1 MNENLYEALE
11 VCLQAVET
19 GADVESVMKRYPQI
33 ADELRPALEASASA
47 RALASFSVPE
57 TAVRRGRA
65 RVLQHAAAMRES
77 SQGIRRPLFSLRH
90 LAVSLALALV
100 FLLSGTGLVRASKE
114 ALPGDRFYP
123 VKRTWEDMRLFMV
136 FDSDIREGLENEFEQ
151 ERLEEINE
159 LLAEERSEMVAF
171 AGLVSEQNGNQWRVA
186 GIFVQITPESILPI
200 EPVMVGAFVN
210 VEGHTTA
217 QGFVEAER
225 IEMLQPGASLP
236 SVVPTRIVPT
246 PAESQDEGVIV
257 DENSNNSPEETQ
269 DISDDG
275 NDNGGDAVERNDDSS
290 IPNENGNDS
299 ESNHNDDDSGHSDNG
314 DSDDSNEED

>member
-1 MNENLYEALE
+1 MNKNLYEALE

-19 GADVESVMKRYPQI
+19 GADVGSVVKRYPQI
-33 ADELRPALEASASA
+33 ADELRPALEASVQA

-77 SQGIRRPLFSLRH
+77 AQGFRWPLFSLRR

-114 ALPGDRFYP
+114 ALPGDRFYR
-123 VKRTWEDMRLFMV
+123 VKRTWEDMRLFLV
-136 FDSDIREGLENEFEQ
+136 FDSDIHEGLENEFEQ

-171 AGLVSEQNGNQWRVA
+171 AGLVSEQNGNQWQVA
-186 GIFVQITPESILPI
+186 GIFVQITPGSILPI
-200 EPVMVGAFVN
+200 EPVTVGAFIN
-210 VEGHTTA
+210 VEGRTTA

-225 IEMLQPGASLP
+225 IELIQPGASLP

-246 PAESQDEGVIV
+246 PAESQNESVIV
-257 DENSNNSPEETQ
+257 NENGNSGPEEMQ
-269 DISDDG
+269 DTLDDG
-275 NDNGGDAVERNDDSS
+275 NDDDGDAVERNDDSS
-290 IPNENGNDS
+290 IPNENDNDS

-314 DSDDSNEED
+314 DSGDSDEED